1 MRVGDVTNLCW
12 KDISV
17 NGGRHF
23 VSVVMQKNSKPIS
36 LPLPAKAFILE
47 SMTKYQ
53 QLDLSRYDHAI
64 VFIRYSSCYP
74 PDNTELETFRQAV
87 HNRLGYENILFGTVV
102 ENNEC
107 EQIKVMLLL
116 NKAV

>member
-1 MRVGDVTNLCW
+1 MLTIPDSSFKLNDVEFLFSIAYGIRYDYC
-12 KDISV
+12 
-17 NGGRHF
+17 
-23 VSVVMQKNSKPIS
+23 SVVHRINERMDY
-36 LPLPAKAFILE
+36 ILD

-74 PDNTELETFRQAV
+74 PDDTELETFRQAV
-87 HNRLGYENILFGTVV
+87 HNRLGYKNILFGTAV

-107 EQIKVMLLL
+107 ESKLCCY
-116 NKAV
+116 